1 MATTK
6 VSNAKTLWTY
16 TTQFAVEYAIAGK
29 TAYVGGAD
37 TAKFGGAAATVSLK
51 SIPNGFRPRRVKCV
65 APDGTARWI
74 IAYKEDATIWT
85 TVGTTVTLNMGGV
98 DTVFTSTD
106 QTIGERAERKGKEP
120 AGA

>member
-6 VSNAKTLWTY
+6 VSNAKTLWKY
-16 TTQFAVEYAIAGK
+16 TTQFAVDYSIAAK
-29 TAYVGGAD
+29 TVYVTGGDA
-37 TAKFGGAAATVSLK
+37 AKFGGAAAAVSDK
-51 SIPNGFRPRRVKCV
+51 SLPNGFRPRRVKCV

-85 TVGTTVTLNMGGV
+85 TVGTTLTLNHLGT
-98 DTVFTSTD
+98 DTTFTSTD

-120 AGA
+120 VSA